1 MPKKP
6 PAAISYKILVQY
18 LMVFVTFSV
27 VAVLDMTVS
36 DDVSSTPEMYVTDL
50 LLSATP
56 FAGCYNSFGN
66 HDCGFRELA

>member
-36 DDVSSTPEMYVTDL
+36 DDVNSSTEMCVTDL
-50 LLSATP
+50 LLSAIP
-56 FAGCYNSFGN
+56 IA
-66 HDCGFRELA
+66 